1 MIKKENGI
9 TLISLV
15 VTIILMM
22 ILSSIVLIADTD
34 NNDAIKIAND
44 KKTEIELL
52 TIKEKI
58 KSELAE
64 NPPKTRE
71 ELINALRKYGEI
83 VDEDNNTTAKIITNE
98 GKYEIYIRNIWN
110 VDVLKVK

>member
-15 VTIILMM
+15 VTIVLMI

-34 NNDAIKIAND
+34 NNDAIKLAND
-44 KKTEIELL
+44 KKAEVELL
-52 TIKEKI
+52 SIKEKI

-83 VDEDNNTTAKIITNE
+83 VNEDNNITAKLITNE
-98 GKYEIYIRNIWN
+98 GKYEIYIKNIWN
-110 VDVLKVK
+110 VNALKVE